1 MRALK
6 ESFVQGLRDGI
17 PICLGYFSVSIA
29 FGMSSVIM
37 GIPIFYTFLISITN
51 LTSAGQMA
59 GAGLLAS
66 KAALIEIALTTLII
80 NARYFLM
87 SLSLSQKVNPKM
99 KLWQRMLV
107 SYGITDEIFAVE
119 IGQSG
124 LLSFSYMSGLIVCSA
139 FGWFTGTLI
148 GASAGSLLPAG
159 IGAALNISLYAM
171 FIAIVTPASLASKPV
186 LFCSI
191 SSAVLS
197 ILFSILPGF
206 KEISA
211 GYMIILITLIIS
223 VICALRFPV
232 HGEDHQNLDENK
244 EGKCS

>member
-1 MRALK
+1 MILK
-6 ESFVQGLRDGI
+6 GSACFERILCSGSAGWNPHLSGLFFSLYRFWYVIGHN
-17 PICLGYFSVSIA
+17 GYSYFL
-29 FGMSSVIM
+29 
-37 GIPIFYTFLISITN
+37 YFLISITN

-159 IGAALNISLYAM
+159 IGAALNIALYAM

-197 ILFSILPGF
+197 ILFRSCLD
-206 KEISA
+206 
-211 GYMIILITLIIS
+211 
-223 VICALRFPV
+223 LRKYLQ
-232 HGEDHQNLDENK
+232 DI
-244 EGKCS
+244 